1 MASSG
6 RVVVL
11 PLDRGDEDGSVDGA
25 SGRGAGILP
34 PGCKLSAEPSG
45 VVDDWGRD
53 PGLVRRMMTASD
65 LRWDV
70 TTGGEGHLPRRSGAL
85 IVVNSR
91 RFALTAVYAAFAIS
105 RAVDRPVRFVGRSDT
120 APLGALG
127 RRLGGLLA
135 HPDEVYS
142 ALHNGEL
149 VVMTAASA
157 GQPRDVGI
165 VDHTLV
171 RAAVAAKVR
180 IHPGAT
186 TSSPFNRHARV
197 EIGTATKPHRTRR
210 GPLVEL
216 ELAERVGDDIRFL
229 LDQMGD
235 INTGT
240 PLDLLPLSGLGGGR

>member
-1 MASSG
+1 MANSG
-6 RVVVL
+6 RVVAL
-11 PLDRGDEDGSVDGA
+11 PLDRGDTDDSA
-25 SGRGAGILP
+25 PRAKGRGAGVLP
-34 PGCKLSAEPSG
+34 PGRKLSAEPSG

-53 PGLVRRMMTASD
+53 PGLVRRVMTASNV
-65 LRWDV
+65 RWDV

-127 RRLGGLLA
+127 RRLGGLLT

-142 ALHNGEL
+142 ALHNREL
-149 VVMTAASA
+149 VVMTAAAS

-165 VDHTLV
+165 IDHALV
-171 RAAVAAKVR
+171 RAAISAKVR
-180 IHPGAT
+180 IYPGAT

-197 EIGTATKPHRTRR
+197 EIGTATKSHRTRR
-210 GPLVEL
+210 GPLLEL